1 MNSDSRFE
9 TVLEFY
15 TTHPINEHEIREK
28 LRLDGNETGDF
39 LQEELLKY
47 DQDHYGGVAATD
59 ALASLAN
66 VTAASHVLDI
76 GSGMGGPARYLARQY
91 GCRVSG
97 LDLTESRVLGAR
109 RLTDLAGLSERI
121 DFNRGNALDMPFE
134 AASFDAVVSQ
144 ETFLHVPDKATLL
157 SECARVLKPAGRIAF
172 TDILVTDKMD
182 EATRTRL
189 EDKMATNDLVSAD
202 AYRELLAGSGFD
214 KIEVRDLSDE
224 WRDILVKRLAMYRSL
239 KDQTIK
245 RFGEDGFRKWDDAYA
260 FFVGLYQTGELGGGR
275 FSATRLAD

>member
-15 TTHPINEHEIREK
+15 NTHPINEHEIREK

-66 VTAASHVLDI
+66 VTGATHVLDV

-157 SECARVLKPAGRIAF
+157 SECARVLKPGGRIAF

-182 EATRTRL
+182 ENTRTRL
-189 EDKMATNDLVSAD
+189 GAKMATNDLSSAD
-202 AYRELLAGSGFD
+202 TYRELLAGSGFD

-224 WRDILVKRLAMYRSL
+224 WRDILVKRLTMYRSL
-239 KDQTIK
+239 KEQTIK

-260 FFVGLYQTGELGGGR
+260 FFVGLYRTGELGGGR

>member
-1 MNSDSRFE
+1 MHSDSRFE

-15 TTHPINEHEIREK
+15 DTHPINEHEIREK
-28 LRLDGNETGDF
+28 LRLGGNETGEF
-39 LQEELLKY
+39 IQEELLKY